1 MDLNW
6 LEDFLAL
13 AEHKTFA
20 RAAEARHVTQPAFS
34 RRIQSLEEWMGTR
47 LFVRSPQGTSL
58 TAAGAF
64 LRAHAE
70 DLTRSIYRL
79 RQDALEV
86 AGHEASV
93 ISIAATHALSF
104 VFFPDWIRSHPQFGT
119 LGPLNL
125 ISDTMEACEQ
135 IMSRGDANF
144 MLCHSHR
151 DAMPRLE
158 ASQFTSVVVGRDVLL
173 PLCAPLED
181 GTPQWSLPGDPSSRS
196 PLLSYRPQSGL
207 GRIVSAVLEKNW
219 PTLSLQKMLT
229 AQLAAT
235 LLTMARQGDGIAWLP
250 QTLADDDIEAGRLVD
265 PGHGNYSI
273 KVEIRL
279 FRPLRRQSPT
289 AEAFWKSIAGSANAS
304 ERSSPT

>member
-13 AEHKTFA
+13 AENRTFA
-20 RAAEARHVTQPAFS
+20 RASETRHVTQPAFS

-47 LFVRSPQGTSL
+47 LFVRSPQGTTL
-58 TAAGAF
+58 TPAGAF

-70 DLTRSIYRL
+70 DLTRNIYRL
-79 RQDALEV
+79 RQETLEV
-86 AGHEASV
+86 AGREASI

-104 VFFPDWIRSHPQFGT
+104 VFFPDWIRSHPQFAT

-135 IMSRGDANF
+135 IMSRGDADF
-144 MLCHSHR
+144 MLCHYHR

-158 ASQFTSVVVGRDVLL
+158 ASQFTSVVIGRDVLL
-173 PLCAPLED
+173 PLCAPLGD
-181 GTPQWSLPGDPSSRS
+181 GTPRWSLPGDPSSPSR
-196 PLLSYRPQSGL
+196 LLSYRPQSGL
-207 GRIVSAVLEKNW
+207 GRIVTAVLKKNW

-250 QTLADDDIEAGRLVD
+250 QTLAHDDVAAGRLVD
-265 PGHGNYSI
+265 PAHGSYSI
-273 KVEIRL
+273 AVEIRL
-279 FRPLRRQSPT
+279 IRPLRRQAPT
-289 AEAFWKSIAGSANAS
+289 AEAFWKSVTGSGQPS
-304 ERSSPT
+304 